1 MKSLPIRPAAADP
14 AIGRRLRALRQQ
26 RRLTM
31 DQVAE
36 FAGLTKGFLS
46 RVERDLTSL
55 SVSSLVDICQVLG
68 VTPGEVL
75 DAPETGVV
83 RLAAAP
89 HVNLGGNGITEQLL
103 TPPGRRSLQI
113 IRAVIAPGGR
123 GEAELYTMDCA
134 VEALHVVTGS
144 FVLITSDG
152 ELPLEA
158 GDTATFPGA
167 EPHSWINP
175 GRQDAVVLWT
185 LAGREAR

>member
-1 MKSLPIRPAAADP
+1 MKSLPIRPATADP

-31 DQVAE
+31 DQVAG

-46 RVERDLTSL
+46 RVERDLTSP

-68 VTPGEVL
+68 VAPGDVL
-75 DAPETGVV
+75 DAPQTGVV

-89 HVNLGGNGITEQLL
+89 HVNLGGDGITEQLL

-144 FVLITSDG
+144 FVLVTSDG

-158 GDTATFPGA
+158 GDTVTFPGA

-175 GRQDAVVLWT
+175 GHQEAVVLWT
-185 LAGREAR
+185 LVGREAR